1 MKSKYVSPEI
11 EIVKFSINESLLNSS
26 DPDEE
31 IPKVDEDLDIG

>member
-26 DPDEE
+26 DYEE
-31 IPKVDEDLDIG
+31 IPKVDQDLDIG